1 MTKLKS
7 KRFSL
12 RWISNTYNQIRR
24 GLGRVFNF
32 NKKINDPAA
41 KFIHELNREAYKLNK
56 KLVGKTNG
64 LQEIPLDTSIY
75 QQDKTQPQTP
85 AAPNNI
91 PATEPTVSQP
101 PAHAQQL
108 PQSSI
113 DTETAKEF
121 IDRLTS
127 VEKKIDRFFNLIERR
142 VVKNAKEINIR
153 IKLNENT
160 DHEQE

>member
-1 MTKLKS
+1 M
-7 KRFSL
+7 
-12 RWISNTYNQIRR
+12 Q
-24 GLGRVFNF
+24 
-32 NKKINDPAA
+32 DPAA
-41 KFIHELNREAYKLNK
+41 QFIHDLNREAYKLNK
-56 KLVGKTNG
+56 KLIGKSSS
-64 LQEIPLDTSIY
+64 LREVPLKKDIY
-75 QQDKTQPQTP
+75 SDQKSPAPVPTQ
-85 AAPNNI
+85 A
-91 PATEPTVSQP
+91 SQP
-101 PAHAQQL
+101 PQAATQPIPQQPVQQL

-160 DHEQE
+160 DSEQE